1 MVSFD
6 GTTQSAHTWPP
17 LTLAQQPLAAMAE
30 AAITDILSGS
40 PPGHTLF
47 DMDLVI
53 GQSCGARRPGR
64 QLPAHEH
71 CGEPTCGWY
80 VTSKVP

>member
-53 GQSCGARRPGR
+53 RQSCGCATPRSAAAG
-64 QLPAHEH
+64 
-71 CGEPTCGWY
+71 T
-80 VTSKVP
+80 